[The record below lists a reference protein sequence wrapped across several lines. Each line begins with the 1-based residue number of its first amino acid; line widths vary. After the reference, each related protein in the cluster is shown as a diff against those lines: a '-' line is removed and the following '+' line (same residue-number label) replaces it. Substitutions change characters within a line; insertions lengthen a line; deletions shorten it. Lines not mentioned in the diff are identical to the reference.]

1 MDIPINRILLK
12 GLKGDSASSCSQ
24 GANFIRSSEV
34 GCLMYHQLGRNCS
47 QEERDEFERYDKVQN
62 TRPKM
67 VSVLREKF
75 AHLNLTFSIGGQI
88 SFDVVGMTFE
98 IENGWF
104 SMLVTGFPSRLGQDI
119 LLEIPRDFQEIHFF
133 GDKTYKGGNDH
144 EIYESERTVAHTV
157 ISPEDTAKQC
167 KGVFLSPDIV
177 PTFRNGRGKF
187 TQDIIEV

>member
-1 MDIPINRILLK
+1 
-12 GLKGDSASSCSQ
+12 
-24 GANFIRSSEV
+24 
-34 GCLMYHQLGRNCS
+34 MYHQLGRNCS

-88 SFDVVGMTFE
+88 SFDVFPP
-98 IENGWF
+98 GWDKTYC
-104 SMLVTGFPSRLGQDI
+104 LRY
-119 LLEIPRDFQEIHFF
+119 LEDFQEIHFF

-167 KGVFLSPDIV
+167 KGVFLSPRYCSNFSVLYYTPFSNKNKLYAICNSV
-177 PTFRNGRGKF
+177 FENKC
-187 TQDIIEV
+187 